1 MSPKWNHKRPY
12 KRDRRRPDLGREE
25 VMTECC
31 DVGPQVK
38 EGGGLEKV
46 EKVRK
51 QFFPRSLQ
59 KEQSPVTTVILDF

>member
-12 KRDRRRPDLGREE
+12 KRDRRRHDLGREE

-51 QFFPRSLQ
+51 QF
-59 KEQSPVTTVILDF
+59 SPEASRRNRALLPP